1 MGGWSKGPARAR
13 QGEKANKQR
22 GLWRKLPAFAARARV
37 CVCFLCICIVVLKKS
52 FFESLPLCTQ
62 GAGPYPALACT
73 YLCATAIL
81 ILAALIAM

>member
-22 GLWRKLPAFAARARV
+22 GLWRKLPAFATRARV

-52 FFESLPLCTQ
+52 SVSVHRVR
-62 GAGPYPALACT
+62 GPTRRWLART
-73 YLCATAIL
+73 SAPPPF
-81 ILAALIAM
+81 

>member
-37 CVCFLCICIVVLKKS
+37 CVCFLCICIVVLNKS
-52 FFESLPLCTQ
+52 FFKVFRSVHRVRGPTQ
-62 GAGPYPALACT
+62 RWLART
-73 YLCATAIL
+73 SAPPPF
-81 ILAALIAM
+81 

>member
-1 MGGWSKGPARAR
+1 MGGWSKGPAHAHAR

-52 FFESLPLCTQ
+52 FFLKVFRCVHRLRGPTQ
-62 GAGPYPALACT
+62 RWLART
-73 YLCATAIL
+73 SAPPPF
-81 ILAALIAM
+81 